1 MSPYKCIKGVIKPKA
16 DVDGADFSTFVPT
29 ALLTCKQQL
38 IEECQKQDISI
49 YIDDTSEQSVIFR
62 CVASEAELER
72 RLNAKNAITL
82 SKAANEISKAANEI
96 SKGANKIAFAA
107 FIAATISLVVA
118 TIALVKTF
126 L

>member
-82 SKAANEISKAANEI
+82 SKAANEISK
-96 SKGANKIAFAA
+96 GANKIAFAA